1 MSYFLSGFVDELEKV
16 AARQPLHWTTK
27 MLPALKKTVTPAL
40 VTGGLGSVVGA
51 RISDDPAEG
60 AAKGALIGALIG
72 ALPGVFHETLLKKYP
87 ELGHR
92 IAEGIPATL
101 TGAGAGAA
109 AGSLL
114 DDENRA
120 RGAALG
126 ALGGGALLG
135 IPTYIGLSKRPPAG
149 WFDER

>member
-1 MSYFLSGFVDELEKV
+1 MDHFTSGFMDELEKI
-16 AARQPLHWTTK
+16 AARTPLHWTTK
-27 MLPALKKTVTPAL
+27 MIPAAKKALTPAL
-40 VTGGLGSVVGA
+40 VTGGVGSVVGS
-51 RISDDPAEG
+51 RISDDPASG

-72 ALPGVFHETLLKKYP
+72 ATPGIFHELLLRRYP

-92 IAEGIPATL
+92 ILEGMPVTL

-114 DDENRA
+114 DEENRA

-135 IPTYIGLSKRPPAG
+135 IPTYVGLSKRPPSG
-149 WFDER
+149 WLELR